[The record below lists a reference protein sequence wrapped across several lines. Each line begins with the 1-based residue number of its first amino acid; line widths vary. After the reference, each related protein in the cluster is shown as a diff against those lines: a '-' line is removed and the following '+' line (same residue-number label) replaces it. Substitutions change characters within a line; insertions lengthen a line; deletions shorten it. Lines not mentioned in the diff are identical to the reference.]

1 MKIELVSNLNTIDLR
16 EFKRENPL
24 SYAYLCF
31 QEYLKNFNNMELIY
45 INEDKYRVY
54 FKIKDLEYG
63 KNSYIMDISKEELLK
78 RRISVYKYYI
88 EECLKNE

>member
-1 MKIELVSNLNTIDLR
+1 MKIKLISNLNTIDLR

-31 QEYLKNFNNMELIY
+31 QEYLKNFNMELIY
-45 INEDKYRVY
+45 INEDKNRVY
-54 FKIKDLEYG
+54 FKIKDLKYN

-78 RRISVYKYYI
+78 KSIYVYRCYI

>member
-1 MKIELVSNLNTIDLR
+1 MKNEEIKLVGNLNTIDLR

-31 QEYLKNFNNMELIY
+31 QEYLKNFNMELIY

-54 FKIKDLEYG
+54 FKIKDLESN

-78 RRISVYKYYI
+78 RRISVYRYYI
-88 EECLKNE
+88 EECLK